1 MVFGVQSPRR
11 FLFQDSSQNRP
22 ASASSSEGEP
32 NMAALSITL
41 YSRDPSALYPTA
53 DPLLSPA
60 ALQIEGI
67 QMTTL
72 S

>member
-1 MVFGVQSPRR
+1 
-11 FLFQDSSQNRP
+11 
-22 ASASSSEGEP
+22 
-32 NMAALSITL
+32 MAALSITL

-67 QMTTL
+67 QMATL